1 MININFFEK
10 KKVNVLPYLM
20 MVGFFLVL
28 GALGAYFYLMQE
40 NYIEVEAEN
49 VAWIERETDNVLL
62 SKQMQGVDR
71 LTNESITTQETLV
84 DQRYPMVYITKEI
97 ASQVPDESE
106 NVVSFQLT
114 DPSQFTL
121 TLENMTVDE
130 GSQLVNVLED
140 FTYVSQVNYLRL
152 ENQTD
157 TDYMLELTIDMSEE
171 RLREVVSSDD
181 D

>member
-20 MVGFFLVL
+20 ITGFLLLL
-28 GALGAYFYLMQE
+28 GGLGAYFYLMQE
-40 NYIEVEAEN
+40 NYIQVEAES

-84 DQRYPMVYITKEI
+84 DLRYPMVYVTEEI
-97 ASQVPDESE
+97 ASLVPDEGD

-114 DPSQFTL
+114 NPAQFVL
-121 TLENMTVDE
+121 TLENMTVDQ
-130 GSQLVNVLED
+130 GSELVNDLGELP
-140 FTYVSQVNYLRL
+140 YVTQVNYLRL
-152 ENQTD
+152 ESQSESN
-157 TDYMLELTIDMSEE
+157 YLLELTIDMNEE
-171 RLREVVSSDD
+171 RLREAVSGDD